1 MEEGNFRTSENAM
14 SELDFMILDS
24 ESTLNDIDIERMQS
38 LTCRANDIPLGTIS
52 AIPEPRRKSANLSH
66 LHHDHLR
73 STGVYTHGFL
83 CLSPAF
89 YAWSETELPY
99 FVKAGQCLS

>member
-1 MEEGNFRTSENAM
+1 M

-52 AIPEPRRKSANLSH
+52 AIPEPKTEHRKPFTPTPRPPSLYWGIYSR
-66 LHHDHLR
+66 LPLLVSGILR
-73 STGVYTHGFL
+73 M
-83 CLSPAF
+83 
-89 YAWSETELPY
+89 E
-99 FVKAGQCLS
+99 